1 MIKLYSFPLSGHAH
15 RVHLMLSL
23 LNVEHETIEVNL
35 AEGEQGSEGFLKLN
49 PFHHV
54 PVLEDDDLVIRDSN
68 AIVAYLA
75 RKYDEQWY
83 PTDAKSTA
91 KIQEWLAVAT
101 KEIVAG
107 PANARLV
114 NVFGA
119 DMDSEALIA
128 NSHELFAIIEAHLS
142 KHSWFANDEKSIAD
156 VAMYTYIAHAPEG
169 GVSLEAYPNIR
180 VWLKR
185 VEALDGFVAMQK
197 TAVGLAA

>member
-15 RVHLMLSL
+15 RAHLMLSL
-23 LNVEHETIEVNL
+23 LKVEHETIEVNL
-35 AEGEQGSEGFLKLN
+35 AEGEQRSENFLKLN

-54 PVLEDDDLVIRDSN
+54 PVLEDDGLVIRDSN
-68 AIVAYLA
+68 AIIAYLA
-75 RKYDEQWY
+75 RKYGEQWY
-83 PTDAKSTA
+83 PTDAISTA
-91 KIQEWLAVAT
+91 EIQEWLAVAT
-101 KEIVAG
+101 KDIVAG

-128 NSHELFAIIEAHLS
+128 NSHELFTIIEAHFAD
-142 KHSWFANDEKSIAD
+142 KSWFANGTKSIAD

-169 GVSLEAYPNIR
+169 GVSLDAYPNIR
-180 VWLKR
+180 AWLKR